1 MKEHYLTISKCGKD
15 DFQYWAVITSVT
27 ALPNGRFLLGELN
40 KIIPVS
46 ESRFSNLDSGL
57 VTVHGVPGEVVT
69 VSVFDMIKDMVFT
82 VACTIHDNGAT
93 MLIMG
98 STGDEPPYC
107 K

>member
-1 MKEHYLTISKCGKD
+1 MKDHGLTISKCGKD
-15 DFQYWAVITSVT
+15 DFQYWAIITSVA
-27 ALPNGRFLLGELN
+27 ALPNGRYLLGELN

-46 ESRFSNLDSGL
+46 ESRFSNWDSGV
-57 VTVHGVPGEVVT
+57 VTVHGMPGEVVT
-69 VSVFDMIKDMVFT
+69 VSVFDMIKDVVFT
-82 VACTIHDNGAT
+82 VACTVHDNGAT